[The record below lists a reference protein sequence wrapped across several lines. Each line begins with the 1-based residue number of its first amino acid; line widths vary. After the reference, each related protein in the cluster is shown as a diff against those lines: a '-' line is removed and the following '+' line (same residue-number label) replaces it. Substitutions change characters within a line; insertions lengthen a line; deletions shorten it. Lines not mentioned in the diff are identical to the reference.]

1 VVICLERG
9 ANCLHIVKLMPLP
22 SQTPSSLAS
31 FKSRLVFTFWLTQVV
46 PEKRPLNGFNSSVVV
61 VVVNVACILITLP
74 SLKFTTSHVWFV
86 GT

>member
-1 VVICLERG
+1 MVICLEPG